1 MRTGVAVVK
10 TPVPASA
17 PESRTTAPS
26 RGRRALRFAL
36 LFIGVVIVV
45 DALVGEK
52 GLLAMRQA
60 RQDYRALE
68 ASLSAAKAENA
79 RLRED
84 ARRLR
89 EDPRA
94 VEDMARRELGLIKP
108 GEKLFIVRD
117 VPAADAK

>member
-1 MRTGVAVVK
+1 M
-10 TPVPASA
+10 
-17 PESRTTAPS
+17 TAPR

-52 GLLAMRQA
+52 GLLAMRKA
-60 RQDYRALE
+60 RQDYRTLE
-68 ASLSAAKAENA
+68 ASLSAAQAENA